1 MEREELE
8 IIQQEER
15 IWHVVGAG
23 KSILS
28 PCFPSL
34 ERSQSLSLLRG
45 QAALYTFSLVWN
57 WPSLLCQPL

>member
-45 QAALYTFSLVWN
+45 QAAL
-57 WPSLLCQPL
+57 